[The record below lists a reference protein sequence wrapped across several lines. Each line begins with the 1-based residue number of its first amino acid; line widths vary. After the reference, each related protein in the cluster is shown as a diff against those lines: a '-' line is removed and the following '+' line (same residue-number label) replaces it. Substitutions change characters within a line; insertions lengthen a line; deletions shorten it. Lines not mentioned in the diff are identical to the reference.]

1 MKIIITKTIFI
12 FTIIMVLAGLAFAQ
26 LNSSNEETSQ
36 LEQELSNTDIY
47 SSSLK
52 TASMIFGDL
61 DGPNVCLQKAFKLR
75 SSINNIQ
82 VPGMALRSNAGL
94 PVHYFWRDL

>member
-26 LNSSNEETSQ
+26 LTHDEEISQ